1 MTNFTE
7 LESTARTW
15 ATSHLVVA
23 ILIGAAVGVLVGA
36 WFF

>member
-1 MTNFTE
+1 MPNFTE
-7 LESTARTW
+7 LERTARTW

-36 WFF
+36 WVF